1 MSNTEAETKL
11 TQRLE
16 AQAES
21 FRSLLVGQTAH
32 SVEFSETVSESSS
45 VSWRTAEI
53 QMESVSSVETSLDF
67 KFSARPKL
75 LVEMKD
81 VRVKS
86 GEVAEFSC
94 SFDGQP
100 FTGVVWNHNDQN
112 LVDTERVRSSQ
123 SGDLLSLVIHGVD
136 VADQGVYCC
145 TATNQHGQ
153 NSSSAR
159 LTVEGG

>member
-1 MSNTEAETKL
+1 MSSTEADTKL
-11 TQRLE
+11 SQRLE
-16 AQAES
+16 AQTES
-21 FRSLLVGQTAH
+21 FRSLSVGQTAH

-45 VSWRTAEI
+45 ASWRTVDI
-53 QMESVSSVETSLDF
+53 QMESSSSVETSFDF
-67 KFSARPKL
+67 KLSARPKL
-75 LVEMKD
+75 LVEMRD

-86 GEVAEFSC
+86 GEIAEFSC

-100 FTGVVWNHNDQN
+100 FIGVVWNHNGQN

-123 SGDLLSLVIHGVD
+123 SGDFLSLVIHGVG

-153 NSSSAR
+153 NNSSAR